1 MCRDGDDPRLILREL
16 GAGYLIVYG
25 LRRARDEVRLSVR
38 LIEGSVGLHIWA
50 QSYTQGLSA
59 GFVDQD
65 DVTAQIVGAIEPR
78 IYAAEARRQRKKPD
92 EAGA

>member
-1 MCRDGDDPRLILREL
+1 
-16 GAGYLIVYG
+16 
-25 LRRARDEVRLSVR
+25 
-38 LIEGSVGLHIWA
+38 
-50 QSYTQGLSA
+50 LSA